1 MTETLFFLFSAHSQA
16 CKQLFPIIQ
25 NLSKHL
31 TIHPVDIDHIDVR
44 QKVTLTDIKTVPC
57 IVVQTSEKIMVLENS
72 ELADFIQR
80 IVGMVQASQQPPPQ
94 QTQLQT
100 TSLVS
105 PEDSAPPLLNM
116 SYTSSVNS
124 RLQPVEFSS
133 PPPIEASLTS
143 SAPAP
148 APAQNFMMIEDIPSV
163 PQTSGG
169 GYSKQDILGGSASE
183 SPKDLKMANVK
194 SASEQM
200 MREREEAENATRKG
214 P

>member
-31 TIHPVDIDHIDVR
+31 TIHPVDIDHIDIR

-94 QTQLQT
+94 PPQLQT

-105 PEDSAPPLLNM
+105 PEDSAPDSLNM

-124 RLQPVEFSS
+124 RLQPVKFSS
-133 PPPIEASLTS
+133 PPPPEA
-143 SAPAP
+143 

-214 P
+214 T

>member
-31 TIHPVDIDHIDVR
+31 TIHPVDIDHIDIR

-94 QTQLQT
+94 PPQLQT

-105 PEDSAPPLLNM
+105 PEDSAPDSLNM

-124 RLQPVEFSS
+124 RLQPVKFSS
-133 PPPIEASLTS
+133 PPPEA
-143 SAPAP
+143 

>member
-31 TIHPVDIDHIDVR
+31 TIHPVDIDHIDIR

-57 IVVQTSEKIMVLENS
+57 IVVQTEEKLMVLENH

-94 QTQLQT
+94 PPQLQT

-105 PEDSAPPLLNM
+105 PEDSAPDSLNM

-124 RLQPVEFSS
+124 RLQPVKFSS
-133 PPPIEASLTS
+133 PPPPEA
-143 SAPAP
+143 

>member
-31 TIHPVDIDHIDVR
+31 TIHPVDIDHIDIR

-57 IVVQTSEKIMVLENS
+57 IVVQTNEKIMVLENT

-94 QTQLQT
+94 PPQLQT

-105 PEDSAPPLLNM
+105 PEDSAPASLNM

-133 PPPIEASLTS
+133 PPPQEASLTS
-143 SAPAP
+143 STP
-148 APAQNFMMIEDIPSV
+148 APAQNFMMIEDIPSS
-163 PQTSGG
+163 PQQTGG

-183 SPKDLKMANVK
+183 SPKDYKMASVK

-200 MREREEAENATRKG
+200 MREREEAESASRKG